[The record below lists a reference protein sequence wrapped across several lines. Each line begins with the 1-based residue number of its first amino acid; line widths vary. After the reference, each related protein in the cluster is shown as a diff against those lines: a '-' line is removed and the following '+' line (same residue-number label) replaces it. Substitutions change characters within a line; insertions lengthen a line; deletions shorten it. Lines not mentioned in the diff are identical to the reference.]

1 MNNVMSYDEYDEYL
15 HGSCHLW
22 VLDNYRPGDK
32 IFVMTDF
39 DYDINGYALVHCGLL
54 RNGKYVDVRGEMDS
68 EKEVLD
74 EFDYGPELDIEI
86 MNLVQFKKYCKENH
100 LI

>member
-39 DYDINGYALVHCGLL
+39 DYD
-54 RNGKYVDVRGEMDS
+54 MD
-68 EKEVLD
+68 LNW
-74 EFDYGPELDIEI
+74 I
-86 MNLVQFKKYCKENH
+86 
-100 LI
+100 